1 MAKNS
6 RKFKPATSIKERQDQ
21 MISLAVDLAE
31 EKLRNGTASSQII
44 THYLELATTK
54 ERLKEEMMEEQK
66 KLITAKIGAVESHKE
81 VEKLYSEALN
91 AMREY
96 SGNFGKGSDYDDKVL

>member
-1 MAKNS
+1 MHKKKE

-31 EKLRNGTASSQII
+31 EKLRDGTASSQII

-54 ERLKEEMMEEQK
+54 ELLKEDIMKEQK
-66 KLITAKIGAVESHKE
+66 NLLKAKIEAVESHKE
-81 VEKLYSEALN
+81 IEKLYSEALN

-96 SGNFGKGSDYDDKVL
+96 SGNLGEDNNNYD